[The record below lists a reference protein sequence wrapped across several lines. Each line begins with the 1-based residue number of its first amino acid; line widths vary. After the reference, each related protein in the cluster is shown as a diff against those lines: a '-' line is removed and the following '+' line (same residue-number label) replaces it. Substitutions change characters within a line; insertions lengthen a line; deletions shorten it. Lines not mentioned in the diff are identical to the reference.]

1 MATPGDPQLNI
12 IPQNKAPNFIV
23 DALAI
28 GKRVKY
34 FLPALFNY

>member
-1 MATPGDPQLNI
+1 MGTPEEPPVD

-34 FLPALFNY
+34 FLPTLNY